1 MAIDPVALNDEILNG
16 PFKTEIAPHVTSGSD
31 ASIAKV
37 LNQRR
42 PSIIVTLL
50 TISRDAIL
58 LAVDLN
64 DVKLLGATERD
75 IFIRLISGE
84 GIPGKT
90 AQELAAFF
98 PPGNQSGVRLDA
110 ATRRE
115 GSAIEQRFG
124 VGLVVPHLEIAA
136 ALGRK

>member
-16 PFKTEIAPHVTSGSD
+16 PFKTEITPHVASGSD

-37 LNQRR
+37 LNERR
-42 PSIIVTLL
+42 ASIIVSKPS
-50 TISRDAIL
+50 ISRDELL
-58 LAVDLN
+58 LAVDMN
-64 DVKLLGATERD
+64 DVKTLGATERD
-75 IFIRLISGE
+75 LFIRLIGSDM
-84 GIPGKT
+84 PSKT
-90 AQELAAFF
+90 AQELATFF

-115 GSAIEQRFG
+115 GSAVEQRFG
-124 VGLVVPHLEIAA
+124 VGFVVSHLEIAA